1 MRAFRI
7 LVVSGCVALL
17 ASCQASRPAFVNR
30 AFHSVGAFPS
40 DSASTVLLLHDSQG
54 PQATRVVMTTA
65 EAAAFRQQ

>member
-1 MRAFRI
+1 MFRTI
-7 LVVSGCVALL
+7 LFCGGIALL

-30 AFHSVGAFPS
+30 TFRSVSTFPA